1 VPLAAVDLLALS
13 DELILLAVGVIAGLL
28 GGLLGIGGGI
38 VMIPAMVIFLGNR
51 YGPNSFHVFKLAAI
65 STSLV
70 LSVPAVVRH
79 LRARAVVIRALPGL
93 LPLAVIGV
101 LLGVLLAGTFVG
113 QYAAILRR
121 IFGGFLE
128 LVVLSNVYQEWRA
141 LHGDPYIYDSCPVT
155 TRRAV
160 WGLIVALPAGVI
172 AGMLGIGGGVWAV
185 PAQRQLLGVQIRSAI
200 ANSAV
205 MIICISVATSIALTI
220 QISHIPG
227 ALVTPG
233 QGWWL
238 ALWLAPGA
246 AIGGWFGGGLT
257 HRLPVRLLR
266 YGFLALLAITGWR
279 LMLP

>member
-1 VPLAAVDLLALS
+1 MPLAAVNLLDLA
-13 DELILLAVGVIAGLL
+13 DELILLTVGMIAGLL
-28 GGLLGIGGGI
+28 GGLLGIGGGV

-70 LSVPAVVRH
+70 LSLPAVIRH
-79 LRARAVVIRALPGL
+79 LRARAVVLPALPGL
-93 LPLAVIGV
+93 LPLAVVGV
-101 LLGVLLAGTFVG
+101 IIGVLLAGTFVG
-113 QYAAILRR
+113 QHAAILRR
-121 IFGGFLE
+121 MFGGFLE
-128 LVVLSNVYQEWRA
+128 LVVLSNLYQEWRSA
-141 LHGDPYIYDSCPVT
+141 HGDPYIYDACPVA
-155 TRRAV
+155 TRRTV
-160 WGLIVALPAGVI
+160 WGLVVALPAGFI

-200 ANSAV
+200 ANSAF
-205 MIICISVATSIALTI
+205 MIICISIATSIALTI
-220 QISHIPG
+220 QIGRMPD
-227 ALVTPG
+227 AATTPG

-257 HRLPVRLLR
+257 HKLPVRWLR

-279 LMLP
+279 LMRG